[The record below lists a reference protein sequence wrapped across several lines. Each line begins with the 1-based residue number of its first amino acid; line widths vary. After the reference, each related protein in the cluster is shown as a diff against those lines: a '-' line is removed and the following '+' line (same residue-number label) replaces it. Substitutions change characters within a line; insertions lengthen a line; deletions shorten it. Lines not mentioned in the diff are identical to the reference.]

1 MSYKLTCYI
10 ILDVDMVICKML
22 VNKLRVIIMLRRI
35 NSIQLHVSTTEIVIN
50 ILEAQQ
56 DVKLSVQGKY
66 NGEVINNE
74 IIIHVHIFARK
85 SSWDMEKAIW

>member
-1 MSYKLTCYI
+1 
-10 ILDVDMVICKML
+10 ML